1 MFLLKIW
8 MTPFLTSPTD
18 AGFALLV
25 RSHLSLVKSF
35 VLREM
40 NSHAKDNQLISK
52 ILNYFLLV
60 SKELLELKNMF
71 TLFGVIAG
79 IQDFLSTNLEATSLL
94 SAEDFA
100 WLEMTSD
107 NFVHQQEITPFSTS
121 QPVLPNLLYII
132 SGILKLNNVYGPPL
146 GCNGMISIPRMKGL
160 TYFVNIVLSAKKEV
174 PTFPIIP
181 EINKYIFTKNLNK
194 PKPLPVDHIT
204 SPQHLS
210 TDKSS
215 PRVLKSLL
223 L

>member
-1 MFLLKIW
+1 MLTGKGDLRTPLPPIYDKKSIW
-8 MTPFLTSPTD
+8 RTPFLTSPTD

-107 NFVHQQEITPFSTS
+107 NFVHQQEITP
-121 QPVLPNLLYII
+121 VCCNLFKDH
-132 SGILKLNNVYGPPL
+132 SSP
-146 GCNGMISIPRMKGL
+146 S
-160 TYFVNIVLSAKKEV
+160 
-174 PTFPIIP
+174 
-181 EINKYIFTKNLNK
+181 
-194 PKPLPVDHIT
+194 PLP
-204 SPQHLS
+204 PS
-210 TDKSS
+210 TPDI
-215 PRVLKSLL
+215 P
-223 L
+223 